1 MLYWKDDVKMKKT
14 IRYTIYLSIMIL
26 ILLFV
31 NFYKFNIIEFPPD
44 VVVGDNLLKKGDT
57 VTQDFEV
64 KGDNLNSIGIKIA
77 TYDNVSIKGEIKA
90 TLYDDNNTEIV
101 NKNINLDSIKDSLF
115 YTLSIPEQKESKGKK
130 YKLCINVLDLGK
142 SDQLSIWSSTEYE
155 YKMYLND
162 TVQDKSIAIAYKCK
176 RKNYYIYIYE
186 LFVALFIILIESFVK
201 KKER

>member
-1 MLYWKDDVKMKKT
+1 MKKT

-77 TYDNVSIKGEIKA
+77 TYDNVSIK
-90 TLYDDNNTEIV
+90 
-101 NKNINLDSIKDSLF
+101 
-115 YTLSIPEQKESKGKK
+115 
-130 YKLCINVLDLGK
+130 
-142 SDQLSIWSSTEYE
+142 
-155 YKMYLND
+155 
-162 TVQDKSIAIAYKCK
+162 
-176 RKNYYIYIYE
+176 
-186 LFVALFIILIESFVK
+186 
-201 KKER
+201 